1 MTHTPIEDK
10 VLAFLVE
17 STKAHINSQLTYIH
31 SNVIDPIVLL
41 DKLVFISREVMMLNE
56 LDSVF
61 VSDILSQIALINP
74 NNQYAV

>member
-1 MTHTPIEDK
+1 MTDTLIEDK

>member
-1 MTHTPIEDK
+1 MTDTLIEDK
-10 VLAFLVE
+10 VLAFLIE

-41 DKLVFISREVMMLNE
+41 DKLLFISREVMLLND
-56 LDSVF
+56 LDSAF
-61 VSDILSQIALINP
+61 VSDILSQISLINP

>member
-1 MTHTPIEDK
+1 MTDTLIEDK

-41 DKLVFISREVMMLNE
+41 DKLVFISREVMLLND